1 MKAHICISITTAMP
15 RPLFRTYIF
24 SSVQI
29 VYKEDIRD
37 INSTSAIQCILIYV
51 DINLNLT
58 PTNITS
64 YSTFI
69 QIAKLYLLKVE
80 KMQNPGECYIHLQRI
95 NMITRSYQLHSWLE
109 KLRFFLLDVYVET
122 FVWQQIRKFESKAH
136 IVFENFAL
144 IYVYKLNFLQMSVHS
159 V

>member
-1 MKAHICISITTAMP
+1 MLHRFIFRNYLIIEYQRCTLLKRFQKTH
-15 RPLFRTYIF
+15 LFR
-24 SSVQI
+24 
-29 VYKEDIRD
+29 
-37 INSTSAIQCILIYV
+37 QCILIYV

-122 FVWQQIRKFESKAH
+122 FVWQQIRKFERKAH

>member
-29 VYKEDIRD
+29 VYKVDIRD

-69 QIAKLYLLKVE
+69 
-80 KMQNPGECYIHLQRI
+80 
-95 NMITRSYQLHSWLE
+95 
-109 KLRFFLLDVYVET
+109 
-122 FVWQQIRKFESKAH
+122 
-136 IVFENFAL
+136 
-144 IYVYKLNFLQMSVHS
+144 
-159 V
+159 